1 MHFKVHNSTIYKI
14 AKTWK
19 QTKCPSKEEWMKKTW
34 YIHTVEYYLAIE
46 KKEIM
51 PFAATWREPEI
62 IILSKVSPTE
72 KDKYYMIS
80 LINGI

>member
-1 MHFKVHNSTIYKI
+1 MASMEAWKNTSSERYDTISELKNRIRSHLLCGIY
-14 AKTWK
+14 T
-19 QTKCPSKEEWMKKTW
+19 MK
-34 YIHTVEYYLAIE
+34 YYLAIE

-62 IILSKVSPTE
+62 TILSKVSPTE

-80 LINGI
+80 LISGI